1 MSTNQILVVDDE
13 VGIRELLF
21 EILRDEGYGVRLAEN
36 AQTARSA
43 RKEMRPDLVLLDI
56 WMPDTDGITLLKE
69 WAGSGQLTMPV
80 VMMSGHGTIDSAV
93 EATRIGAFD
102 FLEKPISLPKLLA
115 TVGKALAGG
124 RVLPKTGL
132 ALVNLGRARV
142 VQELRQRLEQVGRL
156 HTPVLLTGEP
166 GCGFEVCAR
175 HLHLPNTPWVAPEDT
190 EWLATNPFEPL
201 NEARE
206 GMLFL
211 QEVSELSKAEQK
223 GLAQLVG
230 KLDKFNVRLV
240 CAATAPLPALVDD
253 GRRAVH
259 SKPCADRRPR
269 HGAVH
274 RPRGPAG
281 RDDPR
286 SGDLWRA
293 RRIRPGVVEEQRA
306 VGTPQR
312 GQLRARTAHGGMA
325 RHRDAVLQRQRE
337 PARGAPGRARE
348 ELPPRGEDR
357 RARALDE
364 VEAQDLGLG
373 AHQQRRA
380 VGRECLAREQVVR
393 VAVQHPPA
401 GRRVVDREVAP
412 GERDPR
418 AVARPRRLFAR
429 PDRLRQAGD
438 LTAVRRPQDQPRGGV
453 LERATARADR
463 DGRPDRLLRDRAVGQ
478 RYPRQGVAAPHDQAR
493 AVVAPALEARGV
505 VGDDRAR
512 AGRGVE
518 YPDLGRRGGGE
529 QQQR

>member
-175 HLHLPNTPWVAPEDT
+175 HLHLPNTPWVAPEET

-253 GRRAVH
+253 GHFDAALYNQLSGLTIRVP
-259 SKPCADRRPR
+259 SLADHPEDIPDIATTLLTQLVDANEVPLRTITVSALNVMRNLDWPGNLPVVQNVVKTLALTALTPEI
-269 HGAVH
+269 GAEDVN
-274 RPRGPAG
+274 R
-281 RDDPR
+281 
-286 SGDLWRA
+286 
-293 RRIRPGVVEEQRA
+293 V
-306 VGTPQR
+306 
-312 GQLRARTAHGGMA
+312 
-325 RHRDAVLQRQRE
+325 
-337 PARGAPGRARE
+337 ARE
-348 ELPPRGEDR
+348 FNLGPREQPTTEVGVSLDLPLRD
-357 RARALDE
+357 
-364 VEAQDLGLG
+364 
-373 AHQQRRA
+373 
-380 VGRECLAREQVVR
+380 AREQFEKQYFLHHIRREEGNMSR
-393 VAVQHPPA
+393 VAD
-401 GRRVVDREVAP
+401 RV
-412 GERDPR
+412 G
-418 AVARPRRLFAR
+418 
-429 PDRLRQAGD
+429 
-438 LTAVRRPQDQPRGGV
+438 
-453 LERATARADR
+453 LERTHLYRKLKQL
-463 DGRPDRLLRDRAVGQ
+463 GIRPSGKTDVGS
-478 RYPRQGVAAPHDQAR
+478 
-493 AVVAPALEARGV
+493 
-505 VGDDRAR
+505 
-512 AGRGVE
+512 
-518 YPDLGRRGGGE
+518 
-529 QQQR
+529 

>member
-1 MSTNQILVVDDE
+1 MSANQILVVDDE

-69 WAGSGQLTMPV
+69 WAGSGLLTMPV

-142 VQELRQRLEQVGRL
+142 IQELRQRLEQVGRL

-175 HLHLPNTPWVAPEDT
+175 HLHLPNTPWVSPEDT
-190 EWLATNPFEPL
+190 EWLASNPFEPL

-211 QEVSELSKAEQK
+211 PEISELSKAEQK
-223 GLAQLVG
+223 GLLQLIG

-253 GRRAVH
+253 GHFDAALYNQLSGLTIRVP
-259 SKPCADRRPR
+259 SLAD
-269 HGAVH
+269 
-274 RPRGPAG
+274 
-281 RDDPR
+281 
-286 SGDLWRA
+286 
-293 RRIRPGVVEEQRA
+293 
-306 VGTPQR
+306 
-312 GQLRARTAHGGMA
+312 
-325 RHRDAVLQRQRE
+325 
-337 PARGAPGRARE
+337 
-348 ELPPRGEDR
+348 
-357 RARALDE
+357 
-364 VEAQDLGLG
+364 
-373 AHQQRRA
+373 
-380 VGRECLAREQVVR
+380 
-393 VAVQHPPA
+393 HP
-401 GRRVVDREVAP
+401 
-412 GERDPR
+412 
-418 AVARPRRLFAR
+418 
-429 PDRLRQAGD
+429 
-438 LTAVRRPQDQPRGGV
+438 
-453 LERATARADR
+453 
-463 DGRPDRLLRDRAVGQ
+463 
-478 RYPRQGVAAPHDQAR
+478 
-493 AVVAPALEARGV
+493 
-505 VGDDRAR
+505 
-512 AGRGVE
+512 
-518 YPDLGRRGGGE
+518 
-529 QQQR
+529 